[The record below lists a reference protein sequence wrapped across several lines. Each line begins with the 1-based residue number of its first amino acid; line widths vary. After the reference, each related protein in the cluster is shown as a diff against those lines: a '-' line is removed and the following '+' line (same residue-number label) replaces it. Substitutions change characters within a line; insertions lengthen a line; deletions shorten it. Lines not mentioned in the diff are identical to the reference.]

1 MDTINSKRSLIFIPI
16 TLLVVYFCAGIFF
29 NPANA
34 IYIKPFIIPTFIIYA
49 VINNFEKLTLNYYL
63 YVIFFY
69 VNEILI
75 LFWEDSI
82 LLFRTALVA
91 SFFCYLAL
99 INLGYNSIKNKKLY
113 TLPQGFSLFILT
125 INCVFL
131 IAILYILMSV
141 ISDSYLNII
150 LIFNAVVAVFL
161 GVTAVLYLGKFGN
174 KKAYYYFF
182 GAFALIFND
191 VFAAI
196 GTYFIQDVVLNTFD
210 RVLHFTSFY
219 LIYLF
224 AITDKKKVENLS
236 TDSQP

>member
-1 MDTINSKRSLIFIPI
+1 MDAINFKTSLLFIPI
-16 TLLVVYFCAGIFF
+16 ILIVIYFCAGIFF
-29 NPANA
+29 DPALV
-34 IYIKPFIIPTFIIYA
+34 IYIKPFIIPTFIIY
-49 VINNFEKLTLNYYL
+49 VVNNNYKKLTLNYLL

-69 VNEILI
+69 INEFLI
-75 LFWEDSI
+75 LFWEDSVQLSRI
-82 LLFRTALVA
+82 ALVA

-99 INLGYNSIKNKKLY
+99 VILGYNSMKAKKIY
-113 TLPQGFSLFILT
+113 TVPKGFSLFILA

-131 IAILYILMSV
+131 IAILYIIMSV

-150 LIFNAVVAVFL
+150 LIFNAIVAVFL
-161 GVTAVLYLGKFGN
+161 GITAVLYFGKFGD

-191 VFAAI
+191 VFGAI

-210 RVLHFTSFY
+210 RVLHLTSFY

-224 AITDKKKVENLS
+224 LVNDRKKVENLS
-236 TDSQP
+236 IDSQP

>member
-1 MDTINSKRSLIFIPI
+1 MDTINIKKSLLFIPI

-29 NPANA
+29 NPALV
-34 IYIKPFIIPTFIIYA
+34 IYIKPFIIPTFIIY
-49 VINNFEKLTLNYYL
+49 VLNNNFKKLTLNYFL

-69 VNEILI
+69 INELLI
-75 LFWEDSI
+75 LFWDDSVQ
-82 LLFRTALVA
+82 LSRTALIA

-99 INLGYNSIKNKKLY
+99 VNLGYNSIKTKKLY
-113 TLPQGFSLFILT
+113 TVPRGFSFFILAM
-125 INCVFL
+125 NCVFL

-141 ISDSYLNII
+141 IGDSYLNII
-150 LIFNAVVAVFL
+150 LIFNAIVAVFL
-161 GVTAVLYLGKFGN
+161 GITAVLYFGKFGD

-210 RVLHFTSFY
+210 RILHFTSFY

-224 AITDKKKVENLS
+224 IINDRKKVENLS

>member
-1 MDTINSKRSLIFIPI
+1 MDTITVKKSLLFIPI
-16 TLLVVYFCAGIFF
+16 ILLVVYFCAGIFF
-29 NPANA
+29 NPALV
-34 IYIKPFIIPTFIIYA
+34 IYIKPFIIPTFIIY
-49 VINNFEKLTLNYYL
+49 VVNNNFKKLTLNYFL

-69 VNEILI
+69 VNELLI
-75 LFWEDSI
+75 LFWDDSVQ
-82 LLFRTALVA
+82 LSRTALIA

-99 INLGYNSIKNKKLY
+99 VNLGYNSIKTKKLY
-113 TLPQGFSLFILT
+113 TVPQGFSLFILAM
-125 INCVFL
+125 NCVFL

-141 ISDSYLNII
+141 IGDSYLNII
-150 LIFNAVVAVFL
+150 LIFNAIVAVFL
-161 GVTAVLYLGKFGN
+161 GITAVLYFGKFGD

-210 RVLHFTSFY
+210 RILHFTSFY

-224 AITDKKKVENLS
+224 IINDRKKVENLS

>member
-1 MDTINSKRSLIFIPI
+1 MDAIYTNRSLILIPI
-16 TLLVVYFCAGIFF
+16 ILLIVYFCAGIFF
-29 NPANA
+29 NPDLVV
-34 IYIKPFIIPTFIIYA
+34 YIKPLIIPTFIIY
-49 VINNFEKLTLNYYL
+49 VLKNNFEKLTLNYFL

-69 VNEILI
+69 LNELFL

-82 LLFRTALVA
+82 QLFVSALIA

-99 INLGYNSIKNKKLY
+99 INLGYNSIKTEKFY
-113 TLPQGFSLFILT
+113 TVPKGITLFIFAL
-125 INCVFL
+125 NCLFL
-131 IAILYILMSV
+131 IAILFI
-141 ISDSYLNII
+141 ITTTIGKSYLNIVI
-150 LIFNAVVAVFL
+150 VFNAIVTVVLGAV
-161 GVTAVLYLGKFGN
+161 AVLYLGKFAD

-196 GTYFIQDVVLNTFD
+196 GTYFIDNVVINTFD

-224 AITDKKKVENLS
+224 IVNDKKKVENLA

>member
-1 MDTINSKRSLIFIPI
+1 MDTINIKKSLLFIPI
-16 TLLVVYFCAGIFF
+16 TLLVVYFCAGIFY
-29 NPANA
+29 NPALV
-34 IYIKPFIIPTFIIYA
+34 IYIKPFIIPSFIIYVA
-49 VINNFEKLTLNYYL
+49 NTNFKKLTLNYFL

-69 VNEILI
+69 LNELLI
-75 LFWEDSI
+75 LFWDDSVH
-82 LLFRTALVA
+82 LSRTALIA

-99 INLGYNSIKNKKLY
+99 VNLGFNSIKTKKLY
-113 TLPQGFSLFILT
+113 TVPQGFSLFILAM
-125 INCVFL
+125 NCVFL
-131 IAILYILMSV
+131 IAILYILMTV

-161 GVTAVLYLGKFGN
+161 GITAVLYFGKFGD

-210 RVLHFTSFY
+210 RILHFTSFY

-224 AITDKKKVENLS
+224 IINDRKKVENLS

>member
-1 MDTINSKRSLIFIPI
+1 MDTITSKKSLIFIPI

-29 NPANA
+29 NPAHA

-63 YVIFFY
+63 YVILFY

-82 LLFRTALVA
+82 LLFRTALAA

-113 TLPQGFSLFILT
+113 TLPQGFSLFILA

-141 ISDSYLNII
+141 IGDSYLNII

-196 GTYFIQDVVLNTFD
+196 GTYFIDDVVLNTFD

-224 AITDKKKVENLS
+224 IINDKKKVENLS

>member
-1 MDTINSKRSLIFIPI
+1 MDTINIKKSLLFIPI
-16 TLLVVYFCAGIFF
+16 TLLVVYFCAGIFY
-29 NPANA
+29 NPALV
-34 IYIKPFIIPTFIIYA
+34 IYIKPFIIPSFIIYVA
-49 VINNFEKLTLNYYL
+49 NANFKKLTLNYFL

-69 VNEILI
+69 LNELLI
-75 LFWEDSI
+75 LFWDDSVH
-82 LLFRTALVA
+82 LSRTALIA

-99 INLGYNSIKNKKLY
+99 VNLGFNAIKTKKLY
-113 TLPQGFSLFILT
+113 TVPQGFSLFILAM
-125 INCVFL
+125 NCVFL
-131 IAILYILMSV
+131 IAILYILMTV

-161 GVTAVLYLGKFGN
+161 GITAVLYFGKFGD

-210 RVLHFTSFY
+210 RILHFTSFY

-224 AITDKKKVENLS
+224 IINDRKKVENLS